1 MEFVVICPQSQEER
15 GNALNSHIKSS
26 EETAAATRKSVFVFF
41 FSSFFLHTAR
51 AVRSPSEGIAWQ
63 RNFPI
68 SGCGDWSFALT
79 HSSNLSALS
88 TISMPP
94 IQPTSYVIFLL
105 LGITISFVSFF
116 LFFCFLFDSYE
127 TILVIYSHPAAFFLN
142 QSIAQGSASST
153 EFLWITYH

>member
-1 MEFVVICPQSQEER
+1 MDYIRIVPYGVCRDLPTTSR
-15 GNALNSHIKSS
+15 GTRKCLEQPYQSS

-41 FSSFFLHTAR
+41 LFFSFFLHTAR
-51 AVRSPSEGIAWQ
+51 AARSPSEGIAWQ

-94 IQPTSYVIFLL
+94 IQPTSYVIVLL
-105 LGITISFVSFF
+105 LGITISFFVSFF
-116 LFFCFLFDSYE
+116 LFF
-127 TILVIYSHPAAFFLN
+127 FFC
-142 QSIAQGSASST
+142 SIRTKLS
-153 EFLWITYH
+153 L